1 MAASVPDFKDIN
13 VRWPG
18 HPKYNSRKIIE
29 DDLVEVIVQKLE
41 MLLFTN
47 TSEVYGDTDFG
58 ASLEY
63 YLWETNLS
71 NINLKS
77 VIVDQVNQYVPELMT
92 LGYTLDLSLYDG
104 TLRDI
109 MVLNF
114 IIKGYNVAFVL
125 Q

>member
-1 MAASVPDFKDIN
+1 MAASVPDFKDVY

-41 MLLFTN
+41 MILFTN
-47 TSEVYGDTDFG
+47 ANEVYGDSSFG

-71 NINLKS
+71 NTNLKS
-77 VIVDQVNQYVPELMT
+77 IIIEQVNNYVPEIMT
-92 LGYTLDLSLYDG
+92 LGYTFDLKLYEG

-109 MVLNF
+109 MVLDF
-114 IIKGYNVAFVL
+114 VIKGYNVAFVL